1 MKTLSLN
8 RPHAL
13 IMVGI
18 PGSGKTTFAKQ
29 FAATFSAPHIEASV
43 LASFAKDDTA
53 AVELTTLVLGEFMK
67 TGQSIIIDAYT
78 DSRRVRTELAKYCRD
93 SGYSP
98 LFIWTQTDADTA
110 RQRCIRGKQL
120 TQDEFEKQLRAF
132 SAPHPDEKPLVISG
146 KHTYATQAKV
156 VLKRLSAPRAEI
168 SQHKQAPARRSGQ
181 IKVQ

>member
-1 MKTLSLN
+1 MKSLSLS

-29 FAATFSAPHIEASV
+29 FADTFSAPYIDAEV
-43 LASFAKDDTA
+43 LASYAKDDSA
-53 AVELTTLVLGEFMK
+53 AVELTTLVLTEFMK
-67 TGQSIIIDAYT
+67 TDQSIVIDAYT

-93 SGYSP
+93 NGYSP
-98 LFIWTQTDADTA
+98 LFIWVQTDPETA
-110 RQRCIRGKQL
+110 KQRAIRNGVAKDVFDKQL
-120 TQDEFEKQLRAF
+120 DSF
-132 SAPHPDEKPLVISG
+132 SPPHPSEKPLVISG
-146 KHTYATQAKV
+146 RHTYATQAKV

-168 SQHKQAPARRSGQ
+168 SQHKQVPTRSGQ

>member
-1 MKTLSLN
+1 
-8 RPHAL
+8 
-13 IMVGI
+13 MVGI

-29 FAATFSAPHIEASV
+29 FANTFNAPHIEAAM
-43 LASFAKDDTA
+43 LASYAKDNTA

-67 TGQSIIIDAYT
+67 TGQSIVIDAYT

-93 SGYSP
+93 NGYSP
-98 LFIWTQTDADTA
+98 LFVWVQTDPSTA
-110 RQRCIRGKQL
+110 EQRTVRGKQL
-120 TQDEFEKQLRAF
+120 TKEEFSKQVQSF

-168 SQHKQAPARRSGQ
+168 SQHKQAPARPGQ

>member
-29 FAATFSAPHIEASV
+29 FAETFSAPHIEASM
-43 LASFAKDDTA
+43 LASYAKDDKA
-53 AVELTTLVLGEFMK
+53 AVELTTMILGEFMK

-93 SGYSP
+93 NDYAP
-98 LFIWTQTDADTA
+98 LFIWVQTDSDTA
-110 RQRCIRGKQL
+110 KQRSARNKQL
-120 TQDEFEKQLRAF
+120 TKEEFNKQLRNF
-132 SAPHPDEKPLVISG
+132 STPHPDEKPLVISG
-146 KHTYATQAKV
+146 KHTYATQARV

-168 SQHKQAPARRSGQ
+168 SQHKQAPARPGQ